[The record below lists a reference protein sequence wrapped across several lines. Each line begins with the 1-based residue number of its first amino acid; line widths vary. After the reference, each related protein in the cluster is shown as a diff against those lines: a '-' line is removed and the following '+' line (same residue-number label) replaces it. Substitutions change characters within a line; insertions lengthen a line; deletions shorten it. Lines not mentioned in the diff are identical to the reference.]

1 MNDSSNYLNFTNVS
15 KLEEAVTVYM
25 KSQIES
31 YLYKISKEFNSD
43 IDGFGKYAVRH
54 FATWKAWESYNWL
67 NNFNT
72 SFFDV
77 AVQTNVKSGYILME
91 T

>member
-1 MNDSSNYLNFTNVS
+1 MNEGSKYLNFDNVR
-15 KLEEAVTVYM
+15 KLENAVTKYM
-25 KSQIES
+25 KDKINS

-54 FATWKAWESYNWL
+54 FTTWDTWENYNWL

-72 SFFDV
+72 SFFDIDV
-77 AVQTNVKSGYILME
+77 KTNVKSGYILMAS
-91 T
+91 

>member
-1 MNDSSNYLNFTNVS
+1 MNGSSNYLDFTNVS

>member
-1 MNDSSNYLNFTNVS
+1 MNDSSNYLDFDNVS

-25 KSQIES
+25 KSQINS

-54 FATWKAWESYNWL
+54 FLTWDSWENYNWL

>member
-1 MNDSSNYLNFTNVS
+1 MNDSSNYLDFNNLR
-15 KLEEAVTVYM
+15 KLEEALTVNM

-77 AVQTNVKSGYILME
+77 AVQTNVKSGYILID